1 MANAAVEFLLF
12 IRLPRFI
19 FDVRRNGSRAESSF
33 LCSLRYAVFGI
44 LFLSLAFASN
54 VARAD
59 AKLGDF
65 AVTRWTRENGLPDN
79 SVTCLM
85 QTLDGF
91 LWIGTEK
98 GLARFDGV
106 KFVPLRLSASGS
118 GGAENITALYQ
129 DAGERLW
136 IGTREKGLWCL
147 TDGVVKRVN
156 PAGGLESSAVTCIA
170 GDRTGGL
177 WVGTTNGLSWFNR
190 TNVTRFTVADGL
202 PSDVISSVHVS
213 GPNTVWITTR
223 KGMCQFKEDRLSPLE
238 FHTDTP
244 GSNPEMIGIY
254 NDQRGNLW
262 AFGDTYLVNLN
273 DGKRFNYF
281 RSGDTLS
288 LRIWSSC
295 EGRDGQLWLGTSGQG
310 VFSFAEGHFRPLL
323 LRDASLGS
331 DVQAIHED
339 SEGNLWLGTFNS
351 GLVRLQVRR
360 VQTLDAGNGLPVEM
374 ASCLS
379 VAEDGAVWAGYAKEG
394 LFAKVG
400 ERFERVKMPDGVEP
414 FNLITSLATTTKGE
428 LWAGTLGLGLKR
440 IKEGTAGH
448 LTTESGLSDDEILAV
463 AAQSDGSIWAGTESG
478 TVHHLSPRG
487 IETFE
492 PFTGPLRAP
501 ITSILVSGAGD
512 VFVGT
517 EAGGLAKLQDR
528 QFVSLDP
535 SAFLAGA
542 PIRALCEDASGRLWI
557 GTQGKGLAW
566 ETENRIIQWSVKT
579 GFPDDNVSGI
589 LADDFGRLWVRTRR
603 GIHVLTPTPANS
615 AVLDLPRLQTV
626 SQFDSFSL
634 AVESAGWPQA
644 VKARDGR
651 MWFTGSS
658 AIYVIDPHDFHPAA
672 APFQVELQSVVVN
685 GQRWSFRNALGTADQ
700 LEPDKPLQF
709 PSHLRTLEIEFTAP
723 CLMSPERLQFQHRLD
738 HFDKDWVDNDTDRRV
753 RYNGLPFGRYQFHA
767 RAKNADGTWGP
778 DNASLVF
785 ELPPPF
791 WRRPSVILA
800 ESLLVIAIVSAVVRL
815 FSHRLLRLR
824 LAQLGQQEAMER
836 ERMRIARD
844 MHDEIGSRLTR
855 ISYFSELA
863 LQEET
868 PSRESI
874 HSIADTIRDLLQ
886 TLDEIVW
893 AVNPQNDT
901 LENLAAYL
909 GYYVTEY
916 LHNTSVE
923 CKLEIPPNLPV
934 IPLTAET
941 RHNVFLAFEEAVS
954 NALRHSGAT
963 RVCVNM
969 SQSDGKFEIRI
980 QDNGRGFDRNGE
992 QAGTDKNGARKKR
1005 GNGLINM
1012 AQRLESVGGE
1022 TNIESARG
1030 SGTVV
1035 TFRLWTKTKPK
1046 NTR

>member
-1 MANAAVEFLLF
+1 LAAVL
-12 IRLPRFI
+12 
-19 FDVRRNGSRAESSF
+19 SS
-33 LCSLRYAVFGI
+33 
-44 LFLSLAFASN
+44 LSLLLPPG

-59 AKLGDF
+59 SKLGDF

-85 QTLDGF
+85 QTQDGY

-106 KFVPLRLSASGS
+106 KFVPLRLSVSDA
-118 GGAENITALYQ
+118 GAAEEITALYQ
-129 DAGERLW
+129 DASERLW
-136 IGTREKGLWCL
+136 IGTREHGLWCL
-147 TDGVVKRVN
+147 TGGVVKRVN
-156 PAGGLESSAVTCIA
+156 PAPGFKSAAVTCIA
-170 GDRTGGL
+170 GDRAGGL
-177 WVGTTNGLSWFNR
+177 WVGTTNGLSRFNG
-190 TNVTRFTVADGL
+190 TNVTCFTVAQGL

-213 GPNTVWITTR
+213 GPDTVWITTR
-223 KGMCQFKEDRLSPLE
+223 KGMCQFKDGRFSPLE
-238 FHTDTP
+238 FHTDSP

-339 SEGNLWLGTFNS
+339 SEGNLWLGTFSS
-351 GLVRLQVRR
+351 GLVQLQVRR
-360 VQTLDAGNGLPVEM
+360 VQTLDAGNGLPAEM
-374 ASCLS
+374 ASCLA
-379 VAEDGAVWAGYAKEG
+379 VTEDGQIWAGYAKEG
-394 LFAKVG
+394 LFLKVG
-400 ERFERVKMPDGVEP
+400 ERFERAKMPDGLEP

-440 IKEGTAGH
+440 LREGTVGR
-448 LTTESGLSDDEILAV
+448 LTTENGLSDDEILAV
-463 AAQSDGSIWAGTESG
+463 AAQNDSSVWAGTESG
-478 TVHHLSPRG
+478 TIQHVSARG
-487 IETFE
+487 TETFE
-492 PFTGPLRAP
+492 SPTGLSKAPVTCILVTGP
-501 ITSILVSGAGD
+501 GD

-517 EAGGLAKLQDR
+517 EAGGLAKLRDR
-528 QFVSLDP
+528 RFVSLDP
-535 SAFLAGA
+535 SGLLAGA
-542 PIRALCEDASGRLWI
+542 PIRALCQDGSGRLWI

-566 ETENRIIQWSVKT
+566 KTDRGMMLWNVKT
-579 GFPDDNVSGI
+579 GFPDDNVNGI
-589 LADDFGRLWVRTRR
+589 LADDSGRLWVSTRR
-603 GIHVLTPTPANS
+603 GIHVLTSS
-615 AVLDLPRLQTV
+615 ATNFAAGDFPRVQTV
-626 SQFDSFSL
+626 SQFDSSSL
-634 AVESAGWPQA
+634 AVVRAGWPQA

-651 MWFTGSS
+651 MWFTGPS
-658 AIYVIDPHDFHPAA
+658 AIYVLDPHDFHPAA
-672 APFQVELQSVVVN
+672 APFRVELQKVVVN
-685 GQRWSFRNALGTADQ
+685 GQPWPFRNAFGMADR
-700 LEPDKPLQF
+700 LEPDQPLQF

-723 CLMSPERLQFQHRLD
+723 CLVSPERLQFQHRLD

-753 RYNGLPFGRYQFHA
+753 RYNGLPFGQYQFHA
-767 RAKNADGTWGP
+767 RAKNRDGTWGP
-778 DNASLVF
+778 ENASLVF
-785 ELPPPF
+785 VLPPPF
-791 WRRPSVILA
+791 WRLPSVIVAEALLA
-800 ESLLVIAIVSAVVRL
+800 LTAVAAVVRL
-815 FSHRLLRLR
+815 FSHRRLRLT

-855 ISYFSELA
+855 ISYFSELL

-868 PSRESI
+868 PSKESL

-916 LHNTSVE
+916 LHNTSME
-923 CKLEIPPNLPV
+923 CKLNIPPNLPV

-941 RHNVFLAFEEAVS
+941 RHNVFLAFEEALS

-963 RVCVNM
+963 RVCVDM
-969 SQSDGKFEIRI
+969 SQSDGEFQIRV
-980 QDNGRGFDRNGE
+980 QDDGCGFDGSGE
-992 QAGTDKNGARKKR
+992 PPGGDKNGALSARSQR
-1005 GNGLINM
+1005 GNGLVNM
-1012 AQRLESVGGE
+1012 VQRLESVGGQ
-1022 TNIESARG
+1022 TNIESSRG
-1030 SGTVV
+1030 KGTVV

-1046 NTR
+1046 NTQ